1 MATSYPSALP
11 QFPTMLAI
19 TAVDAP
25 IVKQYQEAVQAG
37 DYTRAQ
43 QLLQSIS
50 NYSQKIITA
59 ELLNQLFDT
68 NVALQTYYMQRYS
81 TPYVVSETQP
91 LAQEVG
97 DFWIKVEADG

>member
-1 MATSYPSALP
+1 MATSYPSAFQ
-11 QFPTMLAI
+11 QFPTMLDI

-50 NYSQKIITA
+50 NYGQKIITA

-91 LAQEVG
+91 LAQEAG

>member
-1 MATSYPSALP
+1 M
-11 QFPTMLAI
+11 MRKE
-19 TAVDAP
+19 VDAYGYIISKRIP
-25 IVKQYQEAVQAG
+25 A
-37 DYTRAQ
+37 
-43 QLLQSIS
+43 IS
-50 NYSQKIITA
+50 NYGQKIITA

-91 LAQEVG
+91 LAQEAG